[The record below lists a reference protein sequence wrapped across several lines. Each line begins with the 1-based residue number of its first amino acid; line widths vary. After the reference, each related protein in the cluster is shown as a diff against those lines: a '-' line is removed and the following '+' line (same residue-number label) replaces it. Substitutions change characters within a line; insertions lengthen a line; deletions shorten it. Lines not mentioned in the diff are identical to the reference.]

1 LKKTNIKGE
10 EMKKLMMML
19 LSAFLMVGVIST
31 SAFADSAK
39 GQKYYLKF
47 MKKKTGM
54 NGGQFAVKH
63 TTAEWKDLF
72 ANGGAKFIE
81 KYSKEFPKLD
91 KFFHGAKFKDKY
103 MQHIADF
110 LEHYS
115 KDSGNVPSC

>member
-1 LKKTNIKGE
+1 
-10 EMKKLMMML
+10 MKKVLMMV
-19 LSAFLMVGVIST
+19 LSAFLLVGVIST

-39 GQKYYLKF
+39 GQKYFLKF

-81 KYSKEFPKLD
+81 KYSKEFPQLE
-91 KFFHGAKFKDKY
+91 KFFNSDKFKDKY
-103 MQHIADF
+103 MEHIADF
-110 LEHYS
+110 LENYS